1 MRSGKTRAHLLIIA
15 VTAAITLLVLGAII
29 RLIGGEKMVR
39 QPLAHLYAINDP
51 QFQRTLG
58 VMLGPGVVPGNR
70 FDVYLNGDEIF
81 PPMLAAIRSAQ
92 RTISFETYIY
102 WSGKVGKDFA
112 DALAER
118 ARAGVKI
125 HVLLDWVGSSKMDP
139 RLLETMEQAGV
150 EVQRFHRPSW
160 YTLNKLNNR
169 THRKILVVDGI
180 AGFTG
185 GVGIADEWSGHAQD
199 PQHWRDTHFR
209 VLGPAVAQMQAVF
222 ADNWLK
228 TTGVVLHGSDYFPK
242 IEPVG
247 DGPAQMFAS
256 SPSGGSQSM
265 ELMYLLI
272 INAAV
277 RSIDLSAAYFVP
289 DELARDTIV
298 AALKRGVRVRI
309 ITPGPHTDT
318 ETVRRASRALWGDL
332 LAAGAEIYEY
342 QPTMYHSKVLV
353 ADDLLVSVGSTNFDD
368 RSFHLN
374 DEATLNIFD
383 EKFARKQV
391 EIFVRDLAL
400 SRRMTIEEWRSRPL
414 AEKAWEHAAA
424 LLGPQL

>member
-1 MRSGKTRAHLLIIA
+1 
-15 VTAAITLLVLGAII
+15 
-29 RLIGGEKMVR
+29 
-39 QPLAHLYAINDP
+39 
-51 QFQRTLG
+51 
-58 VMLGPGVVPGNR
+58 
-70 FDVYLNGDEIF
+70 
-81 PPMLAAIRSAQ
+81 
-92 RTISFETYIY
+92 
-102 WSGKVGKDFA
+102 
-112 DALAER
+112 
-118 ARAGVKI
+118 
-125 HVLLDWVGSSKMDP
+125 
-139 RLLETMEQAGV
+139 
-150 EVQRFHRPSW
+150 
-160 YTLNKLNNR
+160 
-169 THRKILVVDGI
+169 
-180 AGFTG
+180 
-185 GVGIADEWSGHAQD
+185 
-199 PQHWRDTHFR
+199 
-209 VLGPAVAQMQAVF
+209 
-222 ADNWLK
+222 
-228 TTGVVLHGSDYFPK
+228 
-242 IEPVG
+242 
-247 DGPAQMFAS
+247 
-256 SPSGGSQSM
+256 M

-277 RSIDLSAAYFVP
+277 HSIDLSAAYFVP